1 MNIKTNKDE
10 IEKLLAVQML
20 MSIVKMP
27 RYKMYW
33 SEATRHE
40 PVSSTLTLK
49 RYKKLREFLHVV
61 DNAENDKPE
70 NKEDKYFKV
79 KPLLEATRANCQKV
93 EEEVNISTDEQI
105 ISAKT
110 KKSGGVRQCN
120 PKKPRKWGFKNL
132 VKAGESGIIYD
143 FFFYGGKNNT
153 DGNSYSAESIVLKLS
168 ERILKNKG
176 YRLFFDN
183 WFSTFG
189 LMLQLKSSG
198 ILTTATFRISHSKGY
213 PLTSDK
219 ELKKEGR
226 GSYDY

>member
-1 MNIKTNKDE
+1 MDTIEVFQTNWDDEVTNMLVKQTNLYSVEKSGVNIKTNKDE

-93 EEEVNISTDEQI
+93 EEEVNNSTDEQI

-120 PKKPRKWGFKNL
+120 PKKP
-132 VKAGESGIIYD
+132 
-143 FFFYGGKNNT
+143 
-153 DGNSYSAESIVLKLS
+153 
-168 ERILKNKG
+168 
-176 YRLFFDN
+176 
-183 WFSTFG
+183 
-189 LMLQLKSSG
+189 
-198 ILTTATFRISHSKGY
+198 
-213 PLTSDK
+213 
-219 ELKKEGR
+219 KKPASR
-226 GSYDY
+226 T